1 MADNGSLYPGFDMS
15 FVKAMA
21 TLCASADYVIPNIT
35 EAAFMT
41 GVEYK
46 TEYDRAYVD
55 LLLTKLC
62 EIGCKNVILTG
73 ISYREGYTGVVCL
86 VEGEYS
92 YYEHEKM
99 PKGSHGTG
107 DIYASAFVG
116 ALMNG
121 KSVYDSAS
129 IAADFCVEC
138 IKETQKHEN
147 HWYGSAFEPVLYKLI
162 EALR

>member
-1 MADNGSLYPGFDMS
+1 
-15 FVKAMA
+15 
-21 TLCASADYVIPNIT
+21 
-35 EAAFMT
+35 MT

-46 TEYDRAYVD
+46 TEYDRAYID
-55 LLLTKLC
+55 MLLSELLK
-62 EIGCKNVILTG
+62 IGCKNIILTG
-73 ISYREGYTGVVCL
+73 VSYREGYTGVVCL
-86 VEGEYS
+86 VDGEYS

-121 KSVYDSAS
+121 KTPYGSAK
-129 IAADFCVEC
+129 IAADFALEC

-147 HWYGSAFEPVLYKLI
+147 HWYGSAFEPVLYKLVN
-162 EALR
+162 ALN